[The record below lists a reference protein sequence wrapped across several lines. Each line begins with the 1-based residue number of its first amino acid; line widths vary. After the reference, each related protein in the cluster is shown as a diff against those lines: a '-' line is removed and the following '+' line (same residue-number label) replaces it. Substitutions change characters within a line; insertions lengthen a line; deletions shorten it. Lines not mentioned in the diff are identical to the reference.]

1 MEKNII
7 GLDKVETLKLTE
19 QLNALLADYQVLY
32 MNVRGYHWNIKGRN
46 FYELHV
52 KFEEIYDD
60 LIIKVDEVAE
70 RILTLEATP
79 VHGYSKYLE
88 LSELKEAIDV
98 TDGIEAV
105 GQILEAYKALLIKQ
119 RSILN
124 MAAELGDEGT
134 VSLLSDYIS
143 QQEKETWMMNSYLQ

>member
-7 GLDKVETLKLTE
+7 GLDKVQTLKLTE
-19 QLNALLADYQVLY
+19 QLNLLLADYQVLY

-46 FYELHV
+46 FYELHAR
-52 KFEEIYDD
+52 FEEVYND

-88 LSELKEAIDV
+88 LSELSEAVDV
-98 TDGIEAV
+98 TDGTLAV
-105 GQILEAYKALLIKQ
+105 QQIISAYRALLVKQ
-119 RSILN
+119 RAILN
-124 MAAELGDEGT
+124 MASELGDEGT

-143 QQEKETWMMNSYLQ
+143 QQEKETWMMNAYLQ

>member
-7 GLDKVETLKLTE
+7 GLDKQQTLKLTE
-19 QLNALLADYQVLY
+19 QLNLLLADYQVLY

-46 FYELHV
+46 FYELHA
-52 KFEEIYDD
+52 KFEEVYND

-88 LSELKEAIDV
+88 LSQLSEALDV
-98 TDGIEAV
+98 SDGTVAV
-105 GQILEAYKALLIKQ
+105 EQILAAYKALLIKQ
-119 RSILN
+119 RNILN